1 MKDIFASVLYSL
13 GSPAVWR
20 KATDPSVTAQI
31 TVGIKTAGPKDS
43 TVVQA
48 YGINARIITMDVAQF
63 PVPPEK
69 FDTVTVNGEDIVL
82 ETVHRIMLNASVSFY
97 RAYARG
103 ND

>member
-82 ETVHRIMLNASVSFY
+82 ETVHKIMISAGVEFY